1 VDSGH
6 YSTTEVI
13 DMSVVPKIIRP
24 MRIIAL
30 PLTRAAIL
38 PKNHSPTNAGRISD
52 PALTFYHF
60 QLRSPPGTG
69 LSDGENGKKQG
80 RIKSLVTWVSTK
92 AADTW
97 AGFGKAPEGNW
108 KVWIL
113 LYFDLRDKGLMES
126 VVKNLPVWRTSG

>member
-1 VDSGH
+1 
-6 YSTTEVI
+6 
-13 DMSVVPKIIRP
+13 MSVVPKTIRP
-24 MRIIAL
+24 MRIIAF

-38 PKNHSPTNAGRISD
+38 PKNYAAMNASGTSD

-60 QLRSPPGTG
+60 QLRSPPGAGVT
-69 LSDGENGKKQG
+69 DEEKGKKQG

-108 KVWIL
+108 KVRGFSL
-113 LYFDLRDKGLMES
+113 LCFGLE
-126 VVKNLPVWRTSG
+126 N